1 MPMKIIKYFFQFI
14 FIIIFFSLF
23 KIIGLKFSSA
33 LGGKIFEIIGPL
45 FRSKKLIHSNIKKAF
60 PDINLKKLNQMTKLM
75 WNNYGRVFAEYMF
88 IRDFRLD
95 KSGST
100 IKIEGQEILDKIKTE
115 GKPVVF
121 VSGHLSNFELMAMHI
136 EKSGIKL
143 SAIYRP
149 LNNIFLN
156 RIMERIRKKYICKNQ
171 IKKGV
176 GGMKKL
182 ISLKKNNY
190 STALMIDQRVT
201 QGIASNFFNQKALTT
216 TVPAQLVKKYKIPV
230 VPIFIERINDINF
243 NIVVKKPINFDD
255 KKSVGDITDKLN
267 RVLEQMIIYKPE
279 QWIWSHNRW
288 K

>member
-1 MPMKIIKYFFQFI
+1 MKIIKYFFQFI

-88 IRDFRLD
+88 IKDFRLD

-230 VPIFIERINDINF
+230 VPIFIERINNINF

-255 KKSVGDITDKLN
+255 NKSVGDITDKLN
-267 RVLEQMIIYKPE
+267 HVLEQMIIYKPE

>member
-1 MPMKIIKYFFQFI
+1 MKNIKYFFQFI

-23 KIIGLKFSSA
+23 KILGLKFSSA

-60 PDINLKKLNQMTKLM
+60 PDINLKRLNQMTKLM

-88 IRDFRLD
+88 IKDFRLD

-255 KKSVGDITDKLN
+255 KKSISDITDKLN
-267 RVLEQMIIYKPE
+267 YVLEQMIIYKPE

>member
-1 MPMKIIKYFFQFI
+1 MKIIKYFFQFI

-23 KIIGLKFSSA
+23 KILGLKFSSA

-60 PDINLKKLNQMTKLM
+60 PDINLKRLNQMTKLM

-88 IRDFRLD
+88 IKDFRLD
-95 KSGST
+95 KSVST
-100 IKIEGQEILDKIKTE
+100 IKIEGQEILDKIKSE

-255 KKSVGDITDKLN
+255 KKSIRDITDKLN
-267 RVLEQMIIYKPE
+267 YVLEQMIIYKPE

>member
-1 MPMKIIKYFFQFI
+1 MKIIKYFFQFI

-23 KIIGLKFSSA
+23 KILGLKFSSA

-60 PDINLKKLNQMTKLM
+60 PDINLKRLNQMTKLM

-88 IRDFRLD
+88 IKDFRLD
-95 KSGST
+95 KSVST
-100 IKIEGQEILDKIKTE
+100 IKIEGQEILDKIKSE

-255 KKSVGDITDKLN
+255 KKSIGDITDKLN
-267 RVLEQMIIYKPE
+267 YVLEQMIIYKPE

>member
-1 MPMKIIKYFFQFI
+1 MKNIKYFFQFI

-88 IRDFRLD
+88 IKDFRLD

-230 VPIFIERINDINF
+230 VPIFIERINNINF